1 MSYEYQRLDG
11 YKFLCNVFEII
22 SRDKA
27 MKKVFAENAQ
37 NVDNTANDDVVE
49 AFLTEK
55 WMPFSD
61 LMSGRTTSQ
70 IVEIRKCVLQHFKK
84 TYFWED
90 EKITGLLE
98 KYQHNL
104 KDTIKVII
112 RKLRETRDPDVA
124 FGISVILSTAM
135 LESGNQDFYI
145 GEDEA
150 KKILFLCLRY
160 FEYENIEFIPDIRF
174 GERENFRKLFS
185 LTLYH
190 TLLFLFPA
198 RKDVRE
204 KNYGKGQNGIKGI
217 IQSDGT
223 SGLFMAFQHVAE
235 AKTIA
240 EQLWGSMSSNLQYLN
255 ISSTRRLSLAENYLL
270 PSIISNRQTGI
281 LTCERGQAIRSLVEG
296 KSGCGKSTLAK
307 LIAFICQNEFSS
319 VEIYR
324 KFARTLD
331 FQRKM
336 WPLIV
341 DCKALRINDIETK
354 SIIECGLDQLL
365 VYAKQAGVQINEQ
378 HFKECEQYLVNFC
391 KHKIMQEDFLL
402 IVDDYSKLPTDYINE
417 FNSKLTKLCQNSKLH
432 VVVLSNNLKPS
443 TKLGLSRAFS
453 GLFNEFRLCDIFV
466 SEKSFTSLIS
476 GLANGREMDVELDS
490 YAKIYV
496 NTPRRLFQYIQ
507 ALLRNESIY
516 TVIDSCLE
524 EELNIREEVLH
535 HRDEYSAVIRA
546 LTLSA
551 LKERKEK
558 ERSAGKLTINEKQA
572 RRVIG
577 GNKSWQ
583 EIWSCIERE
592 AIMIE
597 QCDSINS
604 MEFSTPIYLYSV
616 LSDYYLEILEQSMSD
631 ESTGIFNK
639 EFSSL
644 SSIEFANVIALLFH
658 KLYEEEFGDISDY
671 NIEYFMKAIVAK
683 LFEVETT
690 SDLEYC
696 EWGVANILSEDYK
709 AVFMRSG
716 NPERREK
723 MWNSLRRASIAMEI
737 CMNEYRDNGLLS

>member
-1 MSYEYQRLDG
+1 
-11 YKFLCNVFEII
+11 
-22 SRDKA
+22 
-27 MKKVFAENAQ
+27 MKEVFAENAQ
-37 NVDNTANDDVVE
+37 NVENTVNDNVVE

-61 LMSGRTTSQ
+61 LMSGRAMSR
-70 IVEIRKCVLQHFKK
+70 IAEIRKCVLQHFQK
-84 TYFWED
+84 TYNWED
-90 EKITGLLE
+90 EKITVLLE
-98 KYQHNL
+98 TYQHDL
-104 KDTIKVII
+104 EATIRAII
-112 RKLRETRDPDVA
+112 QQRIQTRYPKVA
-124 FGISVILSTAM
+124 FGISVVLSTAM

-150 KKILFLCLRY
+150 KRILFLCLRY
-160 FEYENIEFIPDIRF
+160 FEYENIEFIPDALF
-174 GERENFRKLFS
+174 GEKENFRKLFS
-185 LTLYH
+185 LTLYR
-190 TLLFLFPA
+190 TLLFLFPT
-198 RKDVRE
+198 RE
-204 KNYGKGQNGIKGI
+204 AIREDNYNDGQQDIERI
-217 IQSDGT
+217 IQSDET
-223 SGLFMAFQHVAE
+223 SELFMAFQHVAE

-240 EQLWGSMSSNLQYLN
+240 KQLWGSMRSNLQYLN

-270 PSIISNRQTGI
+270 PSIISNGRTGI
-281 LTCERGQAIRSLVEG
+281 LTCERGQAIRALVEG

-307 LIAFICQNEFSS
+307 MIAFICQNEFSS
-319 VEIYR
+319 VERYR
-324 KFARTLD
+324 TLARTLD

-341 DCKALRINDIETK
+341 NCKALRINNIETK
-354 SIIECGLDQLL
+354 GIIKCGLDQLL
-365 VYAKQAGVQINEQ
+365 VYAKQAGAQINEQ
-378 HFKECEQYLVNFC
+378 HFKECEQYLVTFC
-391 KHKIMQEDFLL
+391 THKIMQEDFLL
-402 IVDDYSKLPTDYINE
+402 IVDDYSKLPTDCINE
-417 FNSKLTKLCQNSKLH
+417 FNRQLMMLCQNSKLH

-443 TKLGLSRAFS
+443 TKLRLSNAFS

-466 SEKSFTSLIS
+466 SEESFTSLIS
-476 GLANGREMDVELDS
+476 RLANGREMNVELEL
-490 YAKIYV
+490 YAKIYA

-524 EELNIREEVLH
+524 EELNIREKVLPY
-535 HRDEYSAVIRA
+535 RDEYYEVIRA

-616 LSDYYLEILEQSMSD
+616 LSDYYLEILEKSMSD